1 MAQSSNYSTIARP
14 YAQAVFEV
22 ASESGRLDAWS
33 ELLQGLAALVED
45 ETGLSLI
52 QHPGVPP
59 EDLAEALCSTLKGL
73 DDDGRNFVHLLAVRR
88 RLVAAREM
96 AREFESLRDAAEG
109 RIKVTVRSAHALKA
123 KDVDGIKA
131 KLAERLG
138 RSIELDVVDD
148 DSLIGGVVLQAG
160 DLVIDG
166 SVKGQLDRLAAA
178 MTH

>member
-14 YAQAVFEV
+14 YAQAAFDV
-22 ASESGRLDAWS
+22 ASESGSFDAWS
-33 ELLQGLAALVED
+33 ELLQSLAALVGD
-45 ETGLSLI
+45 EAGLRLV
-52 QHPGVPP
+52 QHPAIPP
-59 EDLAEALCSTLKGL
+59 ADLAEAVCGSLKGL
-73 DDDGRNFVHLLAVRR
+73 DDAGRNFVHLLALRR

-96 AREFESLRDAAEG
+96 AREFESLRQEAEG
-109 RIKVTVRSAHALKA
+109 RLSVTARSAHALDKKA
-123 KDVDGIKA
+123 MDALKA

-148 DSLIGGVVLQAG
+148 ESLIGGVVLQAG